1 MTLNNQEWLNQVI
14 EEPIDPERQI
24 CDPHHHLFI
33 RRPNTEVDYF
43 QSKFASDISNS
54 GHNIV
59 STVYIECKAMYRHDG
74 PDKMK
79 PVGEVEF
86 ANGQAAMAASG
97 LYGET
102 KICAGIIG
110 YADLRLGAAVGDV
123 LDAEL
128 AAAGDRFKGIRFA
141 GTWNPDPKI
150 RNGSNNPTD
159 NQFQEASFREGFCE
173 LGTRNLVFEAWCYH
187 THLKQ
192 VTNLARAFPDI
203 TIILN
208 HFGGPIGVGSFA
220 DKRDEVFAQWQI
232 DISELSNCENVYAK
246 LGGLQMDVNGFA
258 WHKRPKPPSSSELM
272 KATKRWHYHTIDA
285 FGTNRCMFE
294 SNFPV
299 DKFSCSYGVL
309 WNSFKRLTEEFSLSE
324 KADLFHDN
332 AVKIYSI

>member
-43 QSKFASDISNS
+43 QPKFASDISNS

-309 WNSFKRLTEEFSLSE
+309 WNSFKRLTEEFSPSE

>member
-14 EEPIDPERQI
+14 EEPIDPGRQI

-33 RRPNTEVDYF
+33 CRPNTEANYF
-43 QSKFASDISNS
+43 QSKFASEISNS

-59 STVYIECKAMYRHDG
+59 STIYIECKAMYRNDG
-74 PDKMK
+74 PDEMK

-110 YADLRLGAAVGDV
+110 YADLRLGAAVGEV

-128 AAAGDRFKGIRFA
+128 AAARDRFRGIRFA

-159 NQFQEASFREGFCE
+159 NQFQETLFREGFDE
-173 LGTRNLVFEAWCYH
+173 LRRRNLVFEAWCYH
-187 THLKQ
+187 THLKK
-192 VTNLARAFPDI
+192 VTDLARAFPDI

-232 DISELSNCENVYAK
+232 DISELATCENVYAK
-246 LGGLQMDVNGFA
+246 LGGLQMDVNGFE
-258 WHKRPKPPSSSELM
+258 WHKRVMPPSSRELM
-272 KATKRWHYHTIDA
+272 EATRPWHYHTIDA

-309 WNSFKRLTEEFSLSE
+309 WNSFKRLTEKFSTSE
-324 KADLFHDN
+324 KAKLFHDN
-332 AVKIYSI
+332 AVKLYSL